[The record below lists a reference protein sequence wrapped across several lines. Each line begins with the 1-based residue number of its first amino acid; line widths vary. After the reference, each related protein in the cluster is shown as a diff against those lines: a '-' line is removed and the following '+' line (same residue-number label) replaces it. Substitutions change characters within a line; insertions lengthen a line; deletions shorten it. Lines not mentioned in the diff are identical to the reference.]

1 MYNLSTIE
9 VLTINNQTSRCI
21 TGFTKTFTKQTQTDS
36 KATSGSTQHKD
47 SAKQENILHLKHRLS
62 TKLFLNKTFLS
73 NEGCFYLVVHL
84 TPNDS
89 IRCKSCEYGAP
100 IQKQSGIDCSAVYD
114 TCLYCYIMYLNILNV
129 R

>member
-1 MYNLSTIE
+1 MYNLSTTE

-62 TKLFLNKTFLS
+62 TKLFLNKTCLS
-73 NEGCFYLVVHL
+73 NDGCFYLVVHL

-89 IRCKSCEYGAP
+89 LWCKSCEYHAP
-100 IQKQSGIDCSAVYD
+100 IQKQSGIVCRSETLFMTHVY
-114 TCLYCYIMYLNILNV
+114 IIV
-129 R
+129 I